1 MECLN
6 CIFLINVLLY
16 LRFLLYVLSL
26 FYFMSLL
33 CIKTVDVVIA
43 METINLFFDYFL
55 YYLFFWS
62 SVDWL
67 LILYLFLKNF
77 TIGLERK
84 MRQHA
89 NTDTFTSVSGNKNK
103 MKDQA
108 LRHTESADT
117 VK

>member
-1 MECLN
+1 
-6 CIFLINVLLY
+6 
-16 LRFLLYVLSL
+16 
-26 FYFMSLL
+26 
-33 CIKTVDVVIA
+33 
-43 METINLFFDYFL
+43 
-55 YYLFFWS
+55 
-62 SVDWL
+62 
-67 LILYLFLKNF
+67 
-77 TIGLERK
+77 